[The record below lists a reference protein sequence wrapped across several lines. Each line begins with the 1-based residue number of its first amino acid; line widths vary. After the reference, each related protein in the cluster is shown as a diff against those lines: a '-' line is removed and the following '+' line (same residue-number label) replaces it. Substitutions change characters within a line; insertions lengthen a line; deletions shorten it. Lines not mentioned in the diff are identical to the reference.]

1 MEGGRERERQVML
14 MVMLMLMLIVMVIVT
29 EGETGAGG
37 VQREG
42 SVCMVDRTKT
52 RRLDTTIPYI
62 VFLILRE

>member
-1 MEGGRERERQVML
+1 MV
-14 MVMLMLMLIVMVIVT
+14 MVMLMLIVT